1 MLYFL
6 LDSENIALG
15 LPKGQTSSNRGAQSL
30 WVPTEVEDSRVAE
43 ETDEKFNPKGLPL
56 GFLFESEAKKMRLPR
71 IYKEETAYYTT
82 VRASNNELLF
92 RDDSDYAYFLEVL
105 KTRKEKYNFKLYA
118 YCLLPQHYHLL
129 IEPTQTE
136 NLSKIMQA
144 INTSY
149 SLYFNKKHNRF
160 GHLIS
165 GRFKGRLFNKDE
177 RLLHQSIYLHLNPL
191 RAGLVQK
198 SEAYKWSSYPEYI
211 DTSNQGITEKDY
223 ILSFAGDT
231 LPIGSRGVPEKY
243 KQLVEEL
250 EVVRTPG
257 VLGKGVL
264 KKLKY
269 KVGYGVALAGLIGVL
284 IILPQ
289 LLMHKPKTD
298 ILSNNVNK
306 DIMVNLPEGLAIYN
320 IGKGQEKIQ
329 AWELWKIGPIKPGES
344 DVVAQ

>member
-1 MLYFL
+1 MYQ
-6 LDSENIALG
+6 
-15 LPKGQTSSNRGAQSL
+15 K
-30 WVPTEVEDSRVAE
+30 
-43 ETDEKFNPKGLPL
+43 
-56 GFLFESEAKKMRLPR
+56 ESV
-71 IYKEETAYYTT
+71 YYAT

-92 RDDSDYAYFLEVL
+92 RDDSDYEYFLEIL

-118 YCLLPQHYHLL
+118 YCLLPKHYHLL
-129 IEPTQTE
+129 IEPSQTE
-136 NLSKIMQA
+136 SLSKIMQA

-149 SLYFNKKHNRF
+149 SLYFNKKYNRF

-165 GRFKGRLFNKDE
+165 GRFRCRGFNKDG
-177 RLLHQSIYLHLNPL
+177 RLLHQSIYLHLNPVRL
-191 RAGLVQK
+191 GLAQK
-198 SEAYKWSSYPEYI
+198 SEDYKWSSYAEYI
-211 DTSNQGITEKDY
+211 GANNQGI
-223 ILSFAGDT
+223 GDT
-231 LPIGSRGVPEKY
+231 LPIGSRGVSEKY

-257 VLGKGVL
+257 VPEKSTL

-269 KVGYGVALAGLIGVL
+269 RVGYGAALAGLLGVL
-284 IILPQ
+284 IILPH

-298 ILSNNVNK
+298 ILSNNVTK